1 MNVTQSDKYISLKEE
16 FNSFLE
22 QHQDKIYRICKAY
35 VYYPNLTDDLLQE
48 VLINLW
54 SSLASFKGKSQL
66 TTWAY
71 RVTVNTAIS
80 FNKKEKTYQG
90 KNAGEFKGELMD
102 SQEQRSDKLQK
113 EEKLERMHWAISELP
128 KAERLLIGMYLEDIS
143 YKEIANILGTS
154 TSHVGVKL
162 NRIKKQ
168 LSKKLS

>member
-1 MNVTQSDKYISLKEE
+1 MHDQKQKFE
-16 FNSFLE
+16 SFLLN
-22 QHQDKIYRICKAY
+22 HKDKIYRICRAY
-35 VYYPNLTDDLLQE
+35 VYYPELTDDLMQE

-54 SSLASFKGKSQL
+54 SSLASFKGQSQL

-90 KNAGEFKGELMD
+90 KNAGEYKGELTD
-102 SQEQRSDKLQK
+102 DTSHRSAQLEK
-113 EEKLERMHWAISELP
+113 EAQLERLHLAIADLP

-143 YKEIANILGTS
+143 YKEIATILGT
-154 TSHVGVKL
+154 TTNHVGVKL